1 MMNLG
6 KPTCVSSNQKR
17 GFVVKVDGIDGSGKT
32 EAVRGLVERL
42 SQKMTVAQTAEF
54 RSDQDLQTDG
64 GRSVSRLLYDLSLDP
79 VLAFDVTERQFAMAI
94 SSHRSNR
101 VVLSKLISTADVVI
115 CDRSTLSIFAYS
127 IGIDPSLGSAL
138 FANAQAAAIE
148 DLIIWLDVE
157 PELAAQRTLPRRK
170 KQPSLD
176 NVELLG
182 LEHQRAVAE
191 RYRIITSKRGNIQRI
206 DAALP
211 LDQVLDRCEKVIE
224 ARWSQWRHSEC

>member
-1 MMNLG
+1 MNLG

-115 CDRSTLSIFAYS
+115 CDRSTPVSYTHL
-127 IGIDPSLGSAL
+127 
-138 FANAQAAAIE
+138 QH
-148 DLIIWLDVE
+148 
-157 PELAAQRTLPRRK
+157 R
-170 KQPSLD
+170 
-176 NVELLG
+176 LG
-182 LEHQRAVAE
+182 LRA
-191 RYRIITSKRGNIQRI
+191 
-206 DAALP
+206 
-211 LDQVLDRCEKVIE
+211 
-224 ARWSQWRHSEC
+224 ARWRLPAHCLGMVRGFCCCRAGDVVRAGRRTS